1 MLAYESRLYP
11 DQGQER
17 KLLWTLEVCSHAY
30 NRFPE
35 LYLGGEHDRYALQAL
50 PPKWK
55 ESDAELRDVYSK
67 VLQYEVYRLFS
78 NLSALREMKKHGRK
92 VGKLRFKPANRFRT
106 FTHNQSGFDLLPK
119 NEKFSFLRLSKIDD
133 IPIRLHREVVGNIK
147 GVTIKHMPSG
157 KWYMYILVDDSDGND
172 KLTVIDKT
180 VGIDVGLEHF
190 IVDSDGNEIENSQ
203 HIRRRYA

>member
-1 MLAYESRLYP
+1 MLTTGSRNCTLAASMIDMRY
-11 DQGQER
+11 
-17 KLLWTLEVCSHAY
+17 KLFPQNGKRATLSSG
-30 NRFPE
+30 RMF
-35 LYLGGEHDRYALQAL
+35 
-50 PPKWK
+50 
-55 ESDAELRDVYSK
+55 K

-119 NEKFSFLRLSKIDD
+119 NEKFSFLRLSKIGD

-180 VGIDVGLEHF
+180 VGIDLGLEHF